1 MNIAVHQCTQYII
14 QLVTKNGAHI
24 LKATN
29 KKKENNEI
37 YVKVEGW
44 MLSVINFSCLS
55 AKENVNYSVRFN
67 I

>member
-1 MNIAVHQCTQYII
+1 ME
-14 QLVTKNGAHI
+14 HI
-24 LKATN
+24 YKKQQI